1 MIKDAG
7 SKLYD
12 YLISSKI
19 RQILSHWGY
28 EITKKDLFNEL
39 LN

>member
-12 YLISSKI
+12 YSISSKI

-28 EITKKDLFNEL
+28 QITEKDLFNEL
-39 LN
+39 WN